1 MKFKS
6 SVYTQ
11 ASGSVGGLTY
21 SHNRGGMYTRART
34 IPTNPS
40 SAFQAVIRG
49 FVAALTSAWN
59 DTLSAAQRAAWDV
72 YAENVPML
80 DSLGESRNIGGLG
93 HYVRSNVPRLQA
105 GLDRVDDGP
114 TTYNLGEFTN
124 PTIDAV
130 DATADEIDVAF
141 TAGDDW
147 VGEDG
152 AALLVLCS
160 RPQNPGINYFTGPYR
175 FADSID
181 GDSGTPP
188 TSPASLTLP
197 FVVAAGQKI
206 FAQFRVTRADGR
218 LSLPFRLGGTAVT
231 P

>member
-40 SAFQAVIRG
+40 SAYQAVIRG

-114 TTYNLGEFTN
+114 GTYNLGEFTN

-130 DATADEIDVAF
+130 DATADEIDVGF

-197 FVVAAGQKI
+197 FSVVAGQKI
-206 FAQFRVTRADGR
+206 FAQFRVSRADGR
-218 LSLPFRLGGTAVT
+218 LSLPFRLGDTAVT

>member
-11 ASGSVGGLTY
+11 ASGSIGGLTY
-21 SHNRGGMYTRART
+21 SHNRGGMYTRARS

-40 SAFQAVIRG
+40 SGFQAVIRG

-72 YAENVPML
+72 YAENVLMS
-80 DSLGESRNIGGLG
+80 DRLGESRNIGGLG

-105 GLDRVDDGP
+105 GLARVDDGP
-114 TTYNLGEFTN
+114 TTFNLGEFTN
-124 PTIDAV
+124 PTIDEV
-130 DATADEIDVAF
+130 DATADEIDVGF
-141 TAGDDW
+141 TEADDW
-147 VGEDG
+147 VGETG

-175 FADSID
+175 FADSVD
-181 GDSGTPP
+181 GDATTPP
-188 TSPASLTLP
+188 TTPDSIGLP
-197 FVVAAGQKI
+197 FPVEAGQKI

-218 LSLPFRLGGTAVT
+218 LSLPFRLGDVAVT